1 MKKRSTIRKSIMKVK
16 SIMRKSI
23 KAVRKK
29 LKRAINSI
37 CQKSTEKQKAKECE
51 AAKKM
56 DKQIK
61 KVKKDI
67 KRDDKKKGLIDVR
80 TLLKMDKKFDRKIED
95 AKEMKK
101 KCK

>member
-1 MKKRSTIRKSIMKVK
+1 
-16 SIMRKSI
+16 
-23 KAVRKK
+23 
-29 LKRAINSI
+29 
-37 CQKSTEKQKAKECE
+37 
-51 AAKKM
+51 M